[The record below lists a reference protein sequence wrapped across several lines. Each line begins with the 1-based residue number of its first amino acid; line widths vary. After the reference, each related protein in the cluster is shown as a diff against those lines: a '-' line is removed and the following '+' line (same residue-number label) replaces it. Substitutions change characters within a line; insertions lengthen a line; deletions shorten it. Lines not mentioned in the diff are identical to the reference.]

1 VSRSHTNVTG
11 WKKQIHAFDPDAQI
25 RVRKLRAVSCPP
37 NLQCAGILLIWAL
50 LVPIA
55 NGARASSLDAGAST
69 FESGARRYA
78 PAKIRLEDI
87 HVPHVEVA
95 SEAASPPV
103 PEGPRFPIERFEV
116 TGNTLLTPSQVDREL
131 VPFVGTDRSLADVE
145 KARDALQKR
154 FETDGFLTI
163 AVAIPQQTVE
173 SGVVRLDVTEARL
186 GRIEVQNAGIN
197 WLGEKRVLARFQ
209 RTVPGAVLRQEDLQ
223 ADVANANRSADA
235 RIRPQLAAGEQP
247 GLVDVALV
255 VDDRIPLHG
264 SVSYD
269 NNHTPGSP
277 KTRMSAAVSYSDLW
291 ALGHEAGIYYQFVP
305 TTSEFDQVQI
315 YAGTYRMPMPFD
327 ERQQLFAY
335 FAKSDTTNAS
345 ATGGALSILGKGTNA
360 GLRYLL
366 PLPGSAR
373 FPELSHELS
382 FGVDYK
388 DVLNDVVADTATIE
402 TPITYMPFSVSWSGT
417 RTGEQAISTAKAG
430 VNFNFAGMIE
440 GGSEDD
446 FQTNRG
452 GIAKS
457 SPVTGTYQIVTLGV
471 QHTERLPGILQT
483 LAAGRFVDLPNPDKS
498 FFEDWTFDL
507 HAKGQIASQPLVA
520 TEQFGAGGVDTVR
533 GYLDREN
540 VGDNAYDLQ
549 LELRTPSFQGFLGG
563 HLREHA
569 QFVAFW
575 DTAQLWLLADP
586 TEESITSGRLESA
599 GVGLRAA
606 FLDHANAELFYGL
619 PLIESDNTRRPRF
632 HFRVE
637 VGF

>member
-1 VSRSHTNVTG
+1 M
-11 WKKQIHAFDPDAQI
+11 
-25 RVRKLRAVSCPP
+25 SCPP
-37 NLQCAGILLIWAL
+37 NLQYAGILAIWAL
-50 LVPIA
+50 LVPIEH
-55 NGARASSLDAGAST
+55 GARAASLDAGAST
-69 FESGARRYA
+69 FESGARRYT
-78 PAKIRLEDI
+78 PAEIRLEDI
-87 HVPHVEVA
+87 RVPHVEVA
-95 SEAASPPV
+95 SEAAAPPV

-131 VPFVGTDRSLADVE
+131 APFVGSDRSLTDVE

-163 AVAIPQQTVE
+163 AVAIPQQTIE

-186 GRIEVQNAGIN
+186 GRIEVQNDGIN
-197 WLGEKRVLARFQ
+197 WLGEKRVRARFQ

-247 GLVDVALV
+247 GLVDVALI

-264 SVSYD
+264 SLVYD
-269 NNHTPGSP
+269 NGHTPGSP
-277 KTRMSAAVSYSDLW
+277 KTRMSAAASYSDLW
-291 ALGHEAGIYYQFVP
+291 GLGHEAGIYYQFVP
-305 TTSEFDQVQI
+305 TRSEFDQVQI

-327 ERQQLFAY
+327 ERQQLFGY
-335 FAKSDTTNAS
+335 YAKSDTTNAS
-345 ATGGALSILGKGTNA
+345 ATGSALSILGKGTNA

-366 PLPGSAR
+366 PLQVPAR

-388 DVLNDVVADTATIE
+388 DVLNGVVADTATIE

-417 RTGEQAISTAKAG
+417 RSGEQAISTAKTG

-440 GGSEDD
+440 GGSEED

-452 GIAKS
+452 GIAKG
-457 SPVTGTYQIVTLGV
+457 SPVTGNYQIVMLGV
-471 QHTERLPGILQT
+471 QHTQRLPGILQT
-483 LAAGRFVDLPNPDKS
+483 LAAGRFVDLPKSDKS
-498 FFEDWTFDL
+498 FFDDWTLDL
-507 HAKGQIASQPLVA
+507 RAKGQLATQPLIA

-533 GYLDREN
+533 GYLDRES
-540 VGDNAYDLQ
+540 VGDNAYDMQ
-549 LELRTPSFQGFLGG
+549 VEVRTPSFQGFFGG
-563 HLREHA
+563 RLHERA
-569 QFVAFW
+569 QFAAFW
-575 DTAQLWLLADP
+575 DTAELWLLADP
-586 TEESITSGRLESA
+586 TQKGIASSRLASA
-599 GVGLRAA
+599 GVGLRTA
-606 FLDHANAELFYGL
+606 FFDHANAELFYGL
-619 PLIESDNTRRPRF
+619 PFIKTDNTVRPRF

>member
-1 VSRSHTNVTG
+1 M
-11 WKKQIHAFDPDAQI
+11 
-25 RVRKLRAVSCPP
+25 SCPP
-37 NLQCAGILLIWAL
+37 NLQCAGILAICAL
-50 LVPIA
+50 LVLIA
-55 NGARASSLDAGAST
+55 SGARASSLDAGAST
-69 FESGARRYA
+69 FESGERRYK
-78 PAKIRLEDI
+78 PAEIRLEDI
-87 HVPHVEVA
+87 RVPHVDVEP
-95 SEAASPPV
+95 EAAPPPV
-103 PEGPRFPIERFEV
+103 PEGPVFPTDRFEV
-116 TGNTLLTPSQVDREL
+116 TGNTLLTPSQVDHEL
-131 VPFVGTDRSLADVE
+131 TSFLGTDKSLADVE

-154 FETDGFLTI
+154 YETDGFLTI

-186 GRIEVQNAGIN
+186 GRVEVQNAGIN
-197 WLGEKRVLARFQ
+197 WLGEKRVIARFQ

-223 ADVANANRSADA
+223 ADLLHANRSADA

-247 GLVDVALV
+247 GLVDVALI

-277 KTRMSAAVSYSDLW
+277 ETRMSAAVSYSDLW
-291 ALGHEAGIYYQFVP
+291 ELGHEAGIYYQFVP

-327 ERQQLFAY
+327 ERQQLFGY
-335 FAKSDTTNAS
+335 YAKSDTTNAS

-366 PLPGSAR
+366 PLPGSVR

-388 DVLNDVVADTATIE
+388 DIENAVVADTASII
-402 TPITYMPFSVSWSGT
+402 TPIKYMPFSVSWSGA
-417 RTGEQAISTAKAG
+417 RTGEQAISNAKVG

-440 GGSEDD
+440 GGSKDD

-452 GIAKS
+452 GIEAG
-457 SPVTGTYQIVTLGV
+457 SPVTGNYQIVTLGL
-471 QHTERLPGILQT
+471 QHTARLPGILQT
-483 LAAGRFVDLPNPDKS
+483 LAAGRFVDLPTPDKS
-498 FFEDWTFDL
+498 FFEDWTVDL
-507 HAKGQIASQPLVA
+507 HSKGQIASQPLIA

-549 LELRTPSFQGFLGG
+549 VELRTPSFQGFLGG
-563 HLREHA
+563 RLREHA
-569 QFVAFW
+569 QFVVFW

-586 TEESITSGRLESA
+586 TEASIASSRLESA

-619 PLIESDNTRRPRF
+619 PFIETDNTTRPRF
-632 HFRVE
+632 QFRVE
-637 VGF
+637 AGF